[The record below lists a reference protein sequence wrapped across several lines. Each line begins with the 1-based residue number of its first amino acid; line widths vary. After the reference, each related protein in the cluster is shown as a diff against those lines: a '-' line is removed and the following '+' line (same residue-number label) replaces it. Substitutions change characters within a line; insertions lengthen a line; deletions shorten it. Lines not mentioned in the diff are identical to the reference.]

1 VTAPGVV
8 DGYAR
13 VERFAAVGS
22 TNDVVRT
29 WLANGTPEVCV
40 AVADRQTSGRGRHGR
55 SWTAP
60 AGAGLLVSIG
70 FRPTWLDLD
79 DTWRLAALVA
89 LAMADAAEDAAG
101 LAEGAIRLKWPNDLV
116 VVHGGPDALLVGD
129 VPADEARQRRSG
141 PLDVRKLAGIL
152 GETDG
157 LGTPDPRVIVGI
169 GINADWPAA
178 SFPPEL
184 AASMSSL
191 REVSGGRPIDRDG
204 LLEGFL
210 GRLETR
216 LGALRGGRFDV
227 AGWTDRQI
235 TTGHLVS
242 VTGVDGAV
250 VTARAVGVDGASGA
264 LVVEVMDA
272 DGRATERSILAGEVG
287 RLRLPS
293 AGVV

>member
-1 VTAPGVV
+1 MTAPGVV